1 MKELNPLDVL
11 KERELTILPPHFA
24 TISLSDT
31 EIKGEIITWVEAKLN
46 GRYCV
51 VKKPALDSSGSLKSL
66 VFLGF
71 EDQKELT
78 FFMLACPFLRR
89 N

>member
-1 MKELNPLDVL
+1 MIELNPIDVL

-24 TISLSDT
+24 SMAISET
-31 EIKGEIITWVEAKLN
+31 EVHAGVITWVEAKLK

-51 VKKPALDSSGSLKSL
+51 IKTPTINNAGNLTSQTM
-66 VFLGF
+66 LGF